1 MRVLFALITLSL
13 FGCSSPSK
21 APQLSDASPQAF
33 KQIIDIDARNNG
45 FANPIRVWLEPG
57 IYQVDPITPAQGG
70 KFTAR
75 HAWAGENEGCDRFGI
90 DCLQGWQWSTIVYA
104 TDVTLSPLNRRFYNG
119 KPIVWI
125 PGDAILNMPAP
136 TIFAPRATPE
146 LAHVF
151 APKGERF
158 QVKNAGF
165 VLFFDV
171 DRQTYDNL
179 GGVSFLLSN
188 VTLDGPDSDGDMY
201 ADSEDAFPN
210 DATARLDSDGDGYPD
225 RWTLGQENSPHV
237 LTVDGFPYDA
247 TRHQTQILNI
257 D

>member
-1 MRVLFALITLSL
+1 MRLIFTLITMSL
-13 FGCSSPSK
+13 LGCASPSP
-21 APQLSDASPQAF
+21 APQLAAIPPKGF
-33 KQIIDIDARNNG
+33 NQIIDVDARRNG
-45 FANPIRVWLEPG
+45 FGNPIRVWLEPG
-57 IYQVDPITPAQGG
+57 IYQVDPMTPDLGG
-70 KFTAR
+70 RYTAR

-90 DCLQGWQWSTIVYA
+90 DCLQGWQWTTIVYA
-104 TDVTLSPLNRRFYNG
+104 TDVVLSPLNRRFHNG

-125 PGDAILNMPAP
+125 PGDAIVNMPAP

-146 LAHVF
+146 LAFAF

-158 QVKNAGF
+158 EVMNAGF

-179 GGVSFLLSN
+179 GGVSFLLSK

-201 ADSEDAFPN
+201 ADSEDAFPA

-225 RWTLGQENSPHV
+225 RWTLGNENMPHT
-237 LTVDGFPYDA
+237 LTIDGFPYDA
-247 TRHQTQILNI
+247 SRHHNQIPTI